1 MGANATKSSD
11 KAAAKRAVEVHKFG
25 GASLN
30 DGAAFRHAVE
40 IIRGRRG
47 PRAVVVSAPTGVTDV
62 LLGLAARAA
71 AGDEAELAHD
81 TETLRR
87 RYHAILRDATAGR
100 QGGGKDTAAA
110 IDEAFDELSS
120 LLASLLILKELTA
133 RTSDFIVA
141 RGERLS
147 ARVFAAALKA
157 AGGRARYVDALE
169 IIFTDGP
176 FGGASPNLMLT
187 DMAVRKVLRP
197 LCEAGTVPVV
207 PGFIGA
213 ADLEHQEKPSPGGA
227 RQRSVA
233 TLGRGGSDLTATLLG
248 RALAAREVSLWKDVP
263 GLLTADPRVVP
274 DARVIPQL
282 HVREAAELAYFGA
295 KVLHP
300 RALIPITGRPIPVFV
315 RPFADPGAVGTEI
328 SGRRTLDKYPVKAL
342 SAASGQALLTVA
354 GNGMLG
360 VPGIAARTF
369 EALHRQG
376 TSVSLISQSS
386 SEQSICFSVPDGAA
400 GRARELL
407 LAEFRE
413 EAARNEIDG
422 VDVQAGL
429 ATLAVVG
436 IGMAGH
442 PGIAARVF
450 GALSAAGIN
459 IVAIAQGSSE
469 LNISFVV
476 KSAEAG
482 AAQRA
487 VHDAFQLSKIGG
499 GAAQRAEHTDAVLLG
514 FGQIGRTLAQ
524 IMTKSTNGR
533 AGAKAGKIGV
543 TGGAKNGARL
553 RLVAAIDR
561 SGFVFESGGLSP
573 KAVAQLAGAKAQGR
587 TLAAAPGG
595 RRATPEEALAFLGQH
610 ALSDPIL
617 VDVTADETT
626 PLVKQALR
634 AGMNVVL
641 ANKRPLSGA
650 RAETEA
656 LEAAAARDGRRLL
669 YEATVGAGLPIFDT
683 YRKLAESGDRVLKIE
698 GCLSGTLGFLLTEVA
713 RGRPFSEALRK
724 AMAMGYTEPDP
735 RDDLS
740 GVDVGRKALIL
751 GRLLG
756 FAGEPSDVAVES
768 LVPEAMRELARDEFL
783 SGLETLDADWARRA
797 AAAKGKGATLRYVAS
812 VTKSKIA
819 VGLRLVGPESPF
831 FGLKGTDNQV
841 AFTTL
846 RYRKN
851 PLVIT
856 GPGAGPAVTA
866 AGVLNDL
873 LRLTT

>member
-1 MGANATKSSD
+1 MGAHATKTSD
-11 KAAAKRAVEVHKFG
+11 TTSAKKAVEVHKFG

-30 DGAAFRHAVE
+30 EGAAIRHAVE

-47 PRAVVVSAPTGVTDV
+47 PRAVVVSAPAGVTDV
-62 LLGLAARAA
+62 LLDLAGRAA

-87 RYHAILRDATAGR
+87 RYHGILRDATAGR
-100 QGGGKDTAAA
+100 RGGGKDAAAA
-110 IDEAFDELSS
+110 IDEAFDELAS

-147 ARVFAAALKA
+147 ARIFAAALNA
-157 AGGRARYVDALE
+157 AGGRARYVDALD

-187 DMAVRKVLRP
+187 DMAVRKILRP
-197 LCEAGTVPVV
+197 LCEGGTVPVV

-213 ADLEHQEKPSPGGA
+213 ADLEQHEKAGRGGE
-227 RQRSVA
+227 RPRSVA

-369 EALHRQG
+369 EALYRQG

-386 SEQSICFSVPDGAA
+386 SEQSICFSVPDAA
-400 GRARELL
+400 ARRARELL
-407 LAEFRE
+407 LQEFRD
-413 EAARNEIDG
+413 EAARKEIDG
-422 VDVQAGL
+422 VELESGL
-429 ATLAVVG
+429 STLAVVG

-450 GALSAAGIN
+450 GALSSAGVN

-476 KSAEAG
+476 TSRDAA

-487 VHDAFQLSKIGG
+487 IHRSFQLSKIGG

-533 AGAKAGKIGV
+533 AGAKAGKIG
-543 TGGAKNGARL
+543 
-553 RLVAAIDR
+553 
-561 SGFVFESGGLSP
+561 
-573 KAVAQLAGAKAQGR
+573 AQAGAK
-587 TLAAAPGG
+587 
-595 RRATPEEALAFLGQH
+595 
-610 ALSDPIL
+610 
-617 VDVTADETT
+617 
-626 PLVKQALR
+626 
-634 AGMNVVL
+634 
-641 ANKRPLSGA
+641 
-650 RAETEA
+650 
-656 LEAAAARDGRRLL
+656 
-669 YEATVGAGLPIFDT
+669 
-683 YRKLAESGDRVLKIE
+683 
-698 GCLSGTLGFLLTEVA
+698 
-713 RGRPFSEALRK
+713 
-724 AMAMGYTEPDP
+724 
-735 RDDLS
+735 
-740 GVDVGRKALIL
+740 
-751 GRLLG
+751 
-756 FAGEPSDVAVES
+756 
-768 LVPEAMRELARDEFL
+768 
-783 SGLETLDADWARRA
+783 
-797 AAAKGKGATLRYVAS
+797 
-812 VTKSKIA
+812 
-819 VGLRLVGPESPF
+819 
-831 FGLKGTDNQV
+831 
-841 AFTTL
+841 
-846 RYRKN
+846 
-851 PLVIT
+851 
-856 GPGAGPAVTA
+856 
-866 AGVLNDL
+866 
-873 LRLTT
+873 